1 MKRIIL
7 FLFMAV
13 MAAFAQDQTPQ
24 FQAFSGELMKISDQ
38 IKGGYHRFALQ
49 VKGEGWAF
57 EAQGEVKAPAGDPYV
72 LIDGILDGEVYVM
85 VAYIP
90 AMAAGTNGKD
100 YQVGMID
107 AMVYLEDEAVETRK
121 VKFKLVAPAN
131 DEWAVGMARDA
142 AEIGAPFLPTLWN
155 GSRDVEIVRAAAVPL
170 DKEGLNPKPKPKPV
184 VKKETPA
191 AAPAAA
197 PAAKTTADTT
207 VTKKRVVRKVKKAN
221 TEEAAPADTTPKK
234 KVVKR
239 VVRKKKTV
247 VEEAPEEDPDAGL
260 TIREKRQKALREKR
274 QKAAQ
279 LSDTEE

>member
-1 MKRIIL
+1 
-7 FLFMAV
+7 MAV

-24 FQAFSGELMKISDQ
+24 FQAFSGELVKISDQ

-121 VKFKLVAPAN
+121 VKFKLVSPAN
-131 DEWAVGMARDA
+131 DDWAVGMARDA

-155 GSRDVEIVRAAAVPL
+155 GSHDVEIVRAAAVPL

-191 AAPAAA
+191 AAPATTKA
-197 PAAKTTADTT
+197 AAKTTTADTT
-207 VTKKRVVRKVKKAN
+207 VTKKRVVRRVKKAD

-247 VEEAPEEDPDAGL
+247 VQEEEPAEDPDAGL

>member
-1 MKRIIL
+1 
-7 FLFMAV
+7 MAAMV
-13 MAAFAQDQTPQ
+13 AFAQDQTPQ
-24 FQAFSGELMKISDQ
+24 FQAFSGELVKISEQ

-90 AMAAGTNGKD
+90 ALAAGTNGKD

-107 AMVYLEDEAVETRK
+107 AMVYLEDEPVETRK
-121 VKFKLVAPAN
+121 VKFKLVSPAN
-131 DEWAVGMARDA
+131 DDWATGMARDA

-155 GSRDVEIVRAAAVPL
+155 GSHDVEIVRAAAVPL

-191 AAPAAA
+191 ATTATT
-197 PAAKTTADTT
+197 AAKTTDADTT
-207 VTKKRVVRKVKKAN
+207 ITKKKVVRKVKKA
-221 TEEAAPADTTPKK
+221 DTTATATTDTTTTKK

-247 VEEAPEEDPDAGL
+247 VEEEPAAEEDPDAGL